1 MKDLLVLVADKDAE
15 LIFKELLWRIPHLEN
30 ITEFS
35 YEILRHP
42 QRDEGI
48 ANRAVDYVQQ
58 YINDFRFLIVLSDY
72 NGCGKKHIPRVQL
85 ETELENQFNQN
96 GWQDRNAC
104 ILFEP
109 ELEAW
114 LWVKHNFL
122 HRLLDWQDEQNIYEW
137 LIQEGFQFKENSLK
151 PIRPREAFEA
161 ALRKQN
167 IPHSS
172 ALYARFARIMDYR
185 QCTDPTF
192 LKFLNTL
199 RRWFQ
204 KG

>member
-15 LIFKELLWRIPHLEN
+15 LILKELLWRIPHLEN
-30 ITEFS
+30 FTEFS
-35 YEILRHP
+35 YEIIRHP

-48 ANRAVDYVQQ
+48 ANRAIDYVQA
-58 YINDFRFLIVLSDY
+58 YTTDFRFLMVFSDY
-72 NGCGKKHIPRVQL
+72 NGCGKKYIPRVQL

-96 GWQDRNAC
+96 GWPDRNAC
-104 ILFEP
+104 MLFEP

-122 HRLLDWQDEQNIYEW
+122 HRLLDWQDEQNIYQW
-137 LIQEGFQFKENSLK
+137 LIQEGFQFKENSQK
-151 PIRPREAFEA
+151 PVRPKEAFEA
-161 ALRKQN
+161 ALRKQK

-172 ALYARFARIMDYR
+172 ALYARFARIVDYR
-185 QCTDPTF
+185 QCIDSTF
-192 LKFLNTL
+192 LKFMNTL
-199 RRWFQ
+199 KKWFP